1 MTIERLKKDLA
12 VISGLSDYP
21 GSQDGLSTEAFKAKF
36 DEAALAIQEYLND
49 VIAPAIEEVSP
60 EEGSSLPLAGGTMTG
75 SINMNGKKVT
85 NLADPTNSG
94 DAANKAFVEAQVA
107 TALPKS
113 GGTMEGAVAMGGNK
127 ITNLGTPTNNND
139 AANKSYVDGKRL
151 YGTVTLSA
159 SWSSSEREVT
169 VSNIKSTDMPHWGIV
184 YGTNKEAE
192 KEAFALIDELE
203 TQDGK
208 FIFRCFGDVPTVALT
223 IQWEVNR

>member
-85 NLADPTNSG
+85 NLAEPTNSG

-151 YGTVTLSA
+151 YGSVSLTTTWTNKEQEVSA
-159 SWSSSEREVT
+159 SG
-169 VSNIKSTDMPHWGIV
+169 IKSTDMPHWGIV
-184 YGTNKEAE
+184 YGANKDTE

-208 FIFRCFGDVPTVALT
+208 FIFRCFGDVPTVAMT